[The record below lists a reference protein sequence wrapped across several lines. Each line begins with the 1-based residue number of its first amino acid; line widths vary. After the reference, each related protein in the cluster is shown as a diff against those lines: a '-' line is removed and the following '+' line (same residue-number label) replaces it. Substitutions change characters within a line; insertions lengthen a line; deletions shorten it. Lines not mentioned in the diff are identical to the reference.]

1 MPLATD
7 RRRARWPLAAFL
19 GMAAVVAGLAATGVA
34 VQSEPAVV
42 IVSPQDGTYVS
53 GPTVFQ
59 VRVEPAGVEV
69 RSISLFVDG
78 RLVCTL
84 DHAPFECVF
93 DAGPKVIEQT
103 LRAVAV
109 TADGRRVARAIRTKG
124 VAYTENVDVD
134 VVHMTASV
142 TDGSGHFVRGIP
154 RESFRVAERKVPQTI
169 THFASENV
177 PLDIIVAVDVSGSMA
192 DVMPQVKSAV
202 KTFVSALRP
211 TDQVTLIGF
220 NDNVFTLARPT
231 ENLGAR
237 LRAVDLMA
245 PWGGTALYNMIVQT
259 IDQMGRQAS
268 RRVLVVFTDGEDLN
282 SHIALEVAERR
293 LETSDA
299 VLYAIGQGRAPK
311 VKDLKNTLERL
322 SQKSGGRAF
331 FEELDR
337 LDRVFASILEEL
349 SNQYLLGFV
358 PKDATRDGAWR
369 PLTVEIPGKNYRIRA
384 KQGYVLR
391 PKPR

>member
-1 MPLATD
+1 
-7 RRRARWPLAAFL
+7 
-19 GMAAVVAGLAATGVA
+19 VAGLAAPGAA
-34 VQSEPAVV
+34 VQSKPTVV
-42 IVSPQDGTYVS
+42 IVSPEDGSYVS
-53 GPTVFQ
+53 GPTAFQ

-69 RSISLFVDG
+69 RSITLFVDG
-78 RLVCTL
+78 REVCTL

-93 DAGPKVIEQT
+93 DAGLKVIEHT

-109 TADGRRVARAIRTKG
+109 TADGRRPARAIRTKG
-124 VAYTENVDVD
+124 VAYTDNVDVD
-134 VVHMTASV
+134 VVHITASV
-142 TDGSGHFVRGIP
+142 IDGSGHFVREIP
-154 RESFRVAERKVPQTI
+154 RESFRVTERKVPQTI

-192 DVMPQVKSAV
+192 DAMPQVKSAV
-202 KTFVSALRP
+202 KTFISALRP
-211 TDQVTLIGF
+211 PDQVTLIGF

-231 ENLGAR
+231 ENLAAR

-245 PWGGTALYNMIVQT
+245 PWGGTALYDMIVLT
-259 IDQMGRQAS
+259 LDKMGRQAS

-282 SHIALEVAERR
+282 SSTAIDATERR

-311 VKDLKNTLERL
+311 VKDLKTVLERL

-331 FEELDR
+331 FEDLDK

-358 PKDATRDGAWR
+358 PRDATRDGTWR
-369 PLTVEIPGKNYRIRA
+369 PLTVEIPGRNYRIRA
-384 KQGYVLR
+384 KQGYRLER
-391 PKPR
+391 R